1 MKTPPSKSGLALVE
15 VIVAAAMLLIVAASI
30 GKFLA
35 ALSVQRQA
43 ADAQRTALRS
53 LDNLIEEVQAQ
64 PWESIDDSLGEQ
76 LRVSSEVAKYL
87 PNAIVTSAVS
97 HETEP
102 LESKRVTLQLSW
114 GSPRLPRESSVALTT
129 WVFPAPEMQP

>member
-1 MKTPPSKSGLALVE
+1 MKTPPKKSGLALVE

-43 ADAQRTALRS
+43 ADAQRTALRA
-53 LDNLIEEVQAQ
+53 LDNFTQEVQAQ
-64 PWESIDDSLGEQ
+64 PWESIDDNLGEQ
-76 LRVSSEVAKYL
+76 LQVPSEVAKQL
-87 PNAIVTSAVS
+87 PNAKVRAAVS
-97 HETEP
+97 LETEP
-102 LESKRVTLQLSW
+102 VESKRVTLHLSW
-114 GSPRLPRESSVALTT
+114 GGPRLPRESSVALTT